1 LGQHGGTAL
10 AIAQEE
16 ACAEA
21 AATPDATPMAGRSAP
36 LAAAFPAEGGE
47 LTIFA
52 ATSLRAA
59 FTAIGDDLQAAHP
72 ELDLT
77 FNFAGSPTLVTQLD
91 QGASADLVAFA
102 NTEQMAAAIAAGVIS
117 GEPEIFVR
125 NELTI
130 VLSSD
135 ADPEILTPADLAQ
148 EDVTLVLAQPDVP
161 AGRYAREALCA
172 MDRDSPTYGDDYFAR
187 VTENI
192 VSEEEDVRAV
202 LTKVQLG
209 EADAGIVYVSDVA
222 GEEGDEIGVIPIPD
236 AVNVVATYPI
246 GLVEGGDEALGTAF
260 IAYILSA
267 EGQVTLVEYGFSPV
281 SAGLATP
288 AAG

>member
-1 LGQHGGTAL
+1 
-10 AIAQEE
+10 
-16 ACAEA
+16 
-21 AATPDATPMAGRSAP
+21 

-91 QGASADLVAFA
+91 QGASADLVALA
-102 NTEQMAAAIAAGVIS
+102 NTEQMAAAVAVGVIS

-130 VLSSD
+130 VISSD

-148 EDVTLVLAQPDVP
+148 KDVTLVLAQPDVP

-222 GEEGDEIGVIPIPD
+222 GEERDEIGVIPIPD
-236 AVNVVATYPI
+236 AVNVVATYSI

-267 EGQVTLVEYGFSPV
+267 EGQATLVEYGFSPV